1 MFVCKL
7 VKTTYVCL
15 FGLLNLTLF
24 FVLFCF
30 CFCFACLVGWLLVAV
45 VVVLLSFLLLLLL
58 LLLLL
63 FGVGWV
69 GGFAMI
75 QQSQNTPSKTEFG
88 SHDDDDDDDDDDEL
102 QRAKILIYGLT
113 MSKQD

>member
-7 VKTTYVCL
+7 IKSTYVCL

-30 CFCFACLVGWLLVAV
+30 CFACLVGWLVGCCSCCSFV
-45 VVVLLSFLLLLLL
+45 VFLLL

-69 GGFAMI
+69 VGFAMI
-75 QQSQNTPSKTEFG
+75 QQNQNTPSKTEFG
-88 SHDDDDDDDDDDEL
+88 SYDDDDDDDDEL
-102 QRAKILIYGLT
+102 
-113 MSKQD
+113 